1 MGLPWCSCFDGVS
14 RIVTYSMPSILVLIL
29 LHSSDV
35 ATNEEGLTIVDFSV
49 EGVVRYHAGLLAR
62 LEFEDDGVHAENGA
76 WSAAFW
82 KELLAAHGTSDYIAD
97 EGISFG

>member
-1 MGLPWCSCFDGVS
+1 MGLPWCSSFDGVS
-14 RIVTYSMPSILVLIL
+14 RFVTYFLPTFLVLIL

-35 ATNEEGLTIVDFSV
+35 ATNEEGFTIVDFSV

-62 LEFEDDGVHAENGA
+62 LKFEDDGVHAENGA

-82 KELLAAHGTSDYIAD
+82 KEFLATHGTGDYIAD